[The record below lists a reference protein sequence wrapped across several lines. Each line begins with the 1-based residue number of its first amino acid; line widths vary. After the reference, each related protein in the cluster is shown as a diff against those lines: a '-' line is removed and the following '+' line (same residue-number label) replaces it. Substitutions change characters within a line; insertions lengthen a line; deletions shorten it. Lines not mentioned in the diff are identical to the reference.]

1 MLTEEENNEIY
12 IGIYAGTITVFNL
25 PENLYEFTA
34 SELQKSTYKGWGKSL
49 HKAEVASQ
57 EWLLLND
64 FRENVNVFSGAKTFD
79 QIKESQRLI
88 LDKNGVLRPFKE
100 YLADVK
106 ELNAVYNEAWL
117 KTERD
122 TAVAQAQNARQ
133 WAEFEKDKEDFPYL
147 KYHTQE
153 DSRVRHSHK
162 ALNGFTAKV
171 DDPYWSGI
179 MPQND
184 WRCRCWVEQLE
195 SGKRST
201 KEWEKKR
208 VVENNKGL
216 PNDEKIKSLKDVP
229 DKLFNYNPAKDRI
242 IFKTEGVGSH
252 PYMNVDKAFEVLKAD
267 NFGMNINFGL

>member
-1 MLTEEENNEIY
+1 MLSEEENNEIY
-12 IGIYAGTITVFNL
+12 TGIYTGAITVFNL
-25 PENLYEFTA
+25 PVNLYEFTA
-34 SELQKSTYKGWGKSL
+34 LELQAATYSGWGKSL
-49 HKAEVASQ
+49 HKAEVASS

-88 LDKNGVLRPFKE
+88 LDNNGVLRPFRD

-106 ELNAVYNEAWL
+106 ELNALYNETWL
-117 KTERD
+117 RTEAE
-122 TAVAQAQNARQ
+122 TAIAQAQNARQ
-133 WAEFEKDKEDFPYL
+133 WMEFENDKEDFPYL

-179 MPQND
+179 MPQNS
-184 WRCRCWVEQLE
+184 WNCRCWVEQLQE
-195 SGKRST
+195 GERSSN
-201 KEWEKKR
+201 EWERQR
-208 VVENNKGL
+208 VKENNKGL
-216 PNDEKIKSLKDVP
+216 PKDEKIKSLKDIP
-229 DKLFNYNPAKDRI
+229 DKLFDYNPAKDRI

-252 PYMNVDKAFEVLKAD
+252 PYMKVDKAFEVEKIN